1 MRRLALLLL
10 LPLAACATPLEKCQR
25 AARDELNTV
34 TLLIAETEQ
43 NIARGYAI
51 RREVEEGSNLQFCF
65 GDAIDDHFG
74 IVFCNDTD
82 PKVVETPVAIDP
94 TAEKRKLA
102 ALKSRQAELLA
113 ETEAAL
119 ARCAATYP

>member
-25 AARDELNTV
+25 AAREELNTV

-51 RREVEEGSNLQFCF
+51 QRETVERPNLQVCF
-65 GDAIDDHFG
+65 GETVDDNVG
-74 IVFCNDTD
+74 IVFCNETIT
-82 PKVVETPVAIDP
+82 KIVETPVAIDP
-94 TAEKRKLA
+94 AAEQRKLA
-102 ALKSRQAELLA
+102 ALKARQADLIA
-113 ETEAAL
+113 ESEAAL
-119 ARCAATYP
+119 TRCAAIYP